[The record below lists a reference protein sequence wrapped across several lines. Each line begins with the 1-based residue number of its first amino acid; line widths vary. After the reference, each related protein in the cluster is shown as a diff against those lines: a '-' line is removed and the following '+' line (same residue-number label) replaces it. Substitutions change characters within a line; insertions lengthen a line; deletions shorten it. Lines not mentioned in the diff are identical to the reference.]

1 MGGAGLPI
9 VIFSPPNFS
18 QPMEDPTAT
27 PYTPDPESDSDTDA
41 NPDPGA
47 DTDTDHVPVT
57 DIDIIRNDIDL

>member
-1 MGGAGLPI
+1 
-9 VIFSPPNFS
+9 
-18 QPMEDPTAT
+18 MEDPFGTANK
-27 PYTPDPESDSDTDA
+27 PDLESDSDTDA